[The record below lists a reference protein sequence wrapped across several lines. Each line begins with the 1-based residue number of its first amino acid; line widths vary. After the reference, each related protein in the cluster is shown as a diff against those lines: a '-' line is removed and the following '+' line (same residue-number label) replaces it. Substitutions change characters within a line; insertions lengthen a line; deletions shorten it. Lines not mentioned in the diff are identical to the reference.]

1 MNEVA
6 LHFSAFADLVARQV
20 RRRLPAARY
29 EPPKEP
35 NGPAR
40 LSVPGATAT
49 MMRDRA
55 FWRVMFERLDRPITM
70 SGLSGERFDE
80 FVAGNVGSSIAT
92 FLEP

>member
-1 MNEVA
+1 MA
-6 LHFSAFADLVARQV
+6 LQFATFADLVARQV
-20 RRRLPAARY
+20 RRRLSAARY
-29 EPPKEP
+29 EPARDP

-49 MMRDRA
+49 MTRDRA
-55 FWRVMFERLDRPITM
+55 FWQVTFARVDRLITM

-80 FVAGNVGSSIAT
+80 YVAGNVGASIAT